1 MFNYRE
7 WEVDKSTI
15 RAFQR
20 TIDEVRTLPI
30 TPPKGGS
37 KSEFVV

>member
-1 MFNYRE
+1 VNR
-7 WEVDKSTI
+7 KSTI

-20 TIDEVRTLPI
+20 ATDEVRTLPL
-30 TPPKGGS
+30 TPPKGGL